1 MNANVGTADRVIRL
15 ILGAVL
21 VALYLYGTVVGG
33 WGIVLL
39 IAGLVLI
46 ATALFK
52 FCPIYR
58 LLGAN
63 TCAR

>member
-1 MNANVGTADRVIRL
+1 MNANVGTVDRVLRL

-39 IAGLVLI
+39 IAGIVLL
-46 ATALFK
+46 ATALFR

-58 LLGAN
+58 LFGAN
-63 TCAR
+63 TCGR